1 MAEREIVY
9 VLSADD
15 KASAVFKKVAGEA
28 DNTSGAIV
36 SGAQKAEKAQ
46 ASLTTASK
54 ELLVGFSGVATA
66 AFSLYQAF
74 DALEKAQYRVQKAN
88 VAVDSTTN
96 SVNAAQKTY
105 TETVEKFGVASDEA
119 TQALNLLKTA
129 EDRHVLAVDAAKIAQ
144 DNLNDT
150 QTRAYLQ
157 IIPAGITMIA
167 SLVTAWKGM
176 KDMAPAVVRAFGNI
190 EGSVVSLKR
199 NMTLLAGASALGAVI
214 AGWIAIS
221 SMSDD
226 VQIAFTIITA
236 ALAGL
241 TAAFWLMA
249 GSAAAAWAV
258 ATMGSAIPII
268 AGVIIATGALV
279 YAAGEE
285 MQKNTREQAKRDK
298 EEQMRYSR
306 EAAEAQQRRGAFEQ
320 PEEVSFVRMPN
331 ESEEDMMIRLG
342 FWKGANG
349 QWTNVPEGYTYNAPA
364 ATSTEIPAAAGGMEV
379 TKPTL
384 LMAGESGTELI
395 LSPEETKA
403 YKSGAK
409 VINNNYVTVQVQQT
423 LDDDLIVEK
432 VVREIRRRT
441 GMNI

>member
-105 TETVEKFGVASDEA
+105 TDTVEKFGIASEES

-129 EDRHVLAVDAAKIAQ
+129 EDRHALAVDAANLAQ
-144 DNLNDT
+144 NNLNDT
-150 QTRAYLQ
+150 QTRAFLQ
-157 IIPAGITMIA
+157 IIPAGITMVA
-167 SLVTAWKGM
+167 GLVTAWKGM
-176 KDMAPAVVRAFGNI
+176 RDIGPAVVGAFTNI
-190 EGSVVSLKR
+190 TGSINAAKAAFIGLGIA
-199 NMTLLAGASALGAVI
+199 MAAILLAVTAINTSDNELRLALEV
-214 AGWIAIS
+214 IS
-221 SMSDD
+221 SA
-226 VQIAFTIITA
+226 V
-236 ALAGL
+236 LA
-241 TAAFWLMA
+241 
-249 GSAAAAWAV
+249 AAAAWWAFNAAAAIGLTMTGVGIAMVV
-258 ATMGSAIPII
+258 AGAA
-268 AGVIIATGALV
+268 AGVAMFALQEKMAGDARAQREADEKEREDYNRRIA
-279 YAAGEE
+279 
-285 MQKNTREQAKRDK
+285 
-298 EEQMRYSR
+298 EEQM
-306 EAAEAQQRRGAFEQ
+306 AAGTYAAPTGLSTVNMPGESTEQRLLRQ
-320 PEEVSFVRMPN
+320 
-331 ESEEDMMIRLG
+331 G
-342 FWKGANG
+342 FWRGENGA
-349 QWTNVPEGYTYNAPA
+349 WTNMPTN
-364 ATSTEIPAAAGGMEV
+364 IPAAAGGMEV

-384 LMAGESGTELI
+384 LMAGESGTELV
-395 LSPEETKA
+395 LSPEQTKA

-409 VINNNYVTVQVQQT
+409 MINNYYTTVQVQQT